1 MCSLLHGSLYRLC
14 GALRNA
20 CRFLQA
26 ETANSGKTGP
36 FPGRYAHC
44 MVKSQVFR
52 RRRLAMLFNRFDGT
66 RAKNVPAYRRLI
78 PFLMRGRN
86 ESAVYFE
93 QTVDLSQTLA
103 WLERFNAG
111 RQQRITVFHLLL
123 GAFARTLAERPR
135 LNRFVSGRRI
145 WDRKGIWL
153 SFAAKK
159 RMDDRA
165 PLSTV
170 KLELDP
176 EQPFPQ
182 MVERI
187 HGNIDR
193 ARSARKSAAER
204 DTGLLLRLPALFI
217 EIIVRLVALLDFFNL
232 APRSLLEHDPM
243 YTSVFVANLGS
254 LGLDAAFHHLYEHG
268 NCPLFVTVGRME
280 RVPTVEEDGTV
291 AVKTLMRLRYVYDER
306 VEDGLYCGRALQA
319 LQERMENPACW
330 AGDLANDAVVRGI
343 DRAEAALRV

>member
-1 MCSLLHGSLYRLC
+1 
-14 GALRNA
+14 
-20 CRFLQA
+20 
-26 ETANSGKTGP
+26 
-36 FPGRYAHC
+36 
-44 MVKSQVFR
+44 
-52 RRRLAMLFNRFDGT
+52 MLFNRFDGT

-93 QTVDLSQTLA
+93 QTVDLTQTLV

-111 RQQRITVFHLLL
+111 RQQRVTVFLLLL
-123 GAFARTLAERPR
+123 GAIVRTLAERPH

-170 KLELDP
+170 KLEFDP
-176 EQPFPQ
+176 EQPLTD
-182 MVERI
+182 MVERMQ
-187 HGNIDR
+187 GGIDE

-204 DTGLLLRLPALFI
+204 DTGLLLRLPALII

-232 APRSLLEHDPM
+232 APRSLLEYDPM
-243 YTSVFVANLGS
+243 YASVFVANLGS

-280 RVPTVEEDGTV
+280 RVAAVDENGAL
-291 AVKTLMRLRYVYDER
+291 AVKTVMRLRYVYDER
-306 VEDGLYCGRALQA
+306 IEDGLYCARALQA

-330 AGDLANDAVVRGI
+330 AGKPADDAVVRGI